1 MGAINH
7 YSYIHTI
14 GQGKLQ
20 GFGLKTARI
29 FSLSNSNERS
39 AAAEVQKN
47 TTKLLYAVAH
57 PVAKRNMLFILDN
70 KIKNLHAAWVP
81 GIPRPA
87 HSNALSWLM

>member
-7 YSYIHTI
+7 YYIHTT

-20 GFGLKTARI
+20 GFRVKTARI
-29 FSLSNSNERS
+29 FSPSNSNERS
-39 AAAEVQKN
+39 AAAEEVQKN
-47 TTKLLYAVAH
+47 TTKLLYAMAH
-57 PVAKRNMLFILDN
+57 PVAKRNMFILDN
-70 KIKNLHAAWVP
+70 KIKNLYAAWVP